1 MFQTTGCVLLQSPHP
16 HVHITAPIPVV
27 RQMMIVWTEKSAAQW
42 SAVLEAVGKSAS
54 NLFYQVRF
62 SHKFQFPE
70 VLQTEH
76 YGR

>member
-1 MFQTTGCVLLQSPHP
+1 
-16 HVHITAPIPVV
+16 
-27 RQMMIVWTEKSAAQW
+27 MMIVWTEKSAAQW

-62 SHKFQFPE
+62 LHKLQFPE

-76 YGR
+76 YRR